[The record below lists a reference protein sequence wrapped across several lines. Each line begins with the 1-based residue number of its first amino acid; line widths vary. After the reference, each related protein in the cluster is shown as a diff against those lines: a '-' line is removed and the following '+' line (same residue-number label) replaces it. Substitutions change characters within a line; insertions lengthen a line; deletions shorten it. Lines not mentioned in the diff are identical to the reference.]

1 MIFITLGYT
10 FLPNPGPD
18 LVQDLPAKNLN
29 VVDPFDYLTPFPPSH
44 GPNIRTK
51 FLNWG
56 VDDPFFKNYF

>member
-1 MIFITLGYT
+1 MLKWEKSMTYAHDFHYPRVY

-29 VVDPFDYLTPFPPSH
+29 VVDPFDYLTPFPPSQ
-44 GPNIRTK
+44 
-51 FLNWG
+51 